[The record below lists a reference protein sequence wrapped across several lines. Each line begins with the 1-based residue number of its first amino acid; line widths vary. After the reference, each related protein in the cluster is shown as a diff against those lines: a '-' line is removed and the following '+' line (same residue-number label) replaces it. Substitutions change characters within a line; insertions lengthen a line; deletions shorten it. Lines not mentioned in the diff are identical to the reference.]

1 MASEESLRGLIGS
14 KLASGQL
21 VMECIGEHYPKTL
34 QFHVR
39 CFYIWVQSDERGTS
53 RPVPRLRLASCWPP
67 FWAPPTRPLH
77 RMHATGFPSA
87 ERISNSRA
95 YQVTRTGTLDG
106 SSLDNFVGSHEQRLR
121 NRETKCLRR
130 LEVDH

>member
-53 RPVPRLRLASCWPP
+53 RPVPRLRLTSLSATLLGASH
-67 FWAPPTRPLH
+67 APATP
-77 RMHATGFPSA
+77 HATGFPSA
-87 ERISNSRA
+87 ERISSSRA